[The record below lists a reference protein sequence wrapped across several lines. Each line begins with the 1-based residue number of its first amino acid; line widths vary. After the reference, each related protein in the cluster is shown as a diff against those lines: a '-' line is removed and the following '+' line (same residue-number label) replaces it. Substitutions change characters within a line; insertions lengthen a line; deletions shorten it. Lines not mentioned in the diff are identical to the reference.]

1 MNKKIA
7 FKIIGRFVLLLLF
20 IFLFQAW
27 FLSFTFALTG
37 TVKIGVI
44 EPATGRGSEEF
55 GTRSLRGK
63 ELAVEKI
70 NASGGIDGAKLEI
83 EVFDTRTDKA
93 KAIAGLKKFGA
104 QKEFIAISGPLA
116 SMELVACAPV
126 AEEIGIVV
134 LSPGSAA
141 VWKGNFNDW
150 TFRNQLVTMKSTKPF
165 ITALQKKLGIKSMA
179 IFYEVDNDNTL
190 SVMKLLKEQ
199 LCPELGITL
208 TQIEPTRFGD
218 SDFSVQAT
226 KLQQNEPGMIFMAV
240 PMETSGTAI
249 KQIRERGI
257 KSQMMGGPE
266 FNDPKIYQV
275 SGGYAQGVFT
285 VVPFNPSDERP
296 MVKDFVRMYK
306 EKFKEEFPTY
316 VALGYDNIMLLA
328 DAIRRANTT
337 TNRKAVRDALGSTKN
352 FEGLCGFYTYQN
364 SGDNVNPTI
373 HILRM
378 NKGVYEPFM
387 TVK

>member
-1 MNKKIA
+1 MSIKTMA
-7 FKIIGRFVLLLLF
+7 RLMAALVFV
-20 IFLFQAW
+20 FLYQICVTNV
-27 FLSFTFALTG
+27 SFALSG
-37 TVKIGVI
+37 AVKIGVL

-63 ELAVEKI
+63 QLAVEKL
-70 NASGGIDGAKLEI
+70 NASGGISGAKVEL

-93 KAIAGLKKFGA
+93 QAIAGLKKFGA
-104 QKEFIAISGPLA
+104 QKDVVAVSGPLS
-116 SMELVACAPV
+116 SMELVAASPV
-126 AEEIGIVV
+126 AEEIGI
-134 LSPGSAA
+134 LLISPGSAS
-141 VWKGNFNDW
+141 VWKGKFNDW

-165 ITALQKKLGIKSMA
+165 IKGLQEKLGIKTMA
-179 IFYEVDNDNTL
+179 IFYEVDNDNTA
-190 SVMKLLKEQ
+190 SVMRLLKDQ
-199 LCPELGITL
+199 LCPELGIMV

-226 KLQQNEPGMIFMAV
+226 KLQQKEPDMIFMAV
-240 PMETSGTAI
+240 PME
-249 KQIRERGI
+249 RGI
-257 KSQMMGGPE
+257 KSHMMGGPE

-275 SGGYAQGVFT
+275 SGEYAQGVFT
-285 VVPFNPSDERP
+285 VVPFNPADQRP
-296 MVKDFVRMYK
+296 MVKDFVKMYK

-337 TNRKAVRDALGSTKN
+337 TDRKAVRDALGSTKN
-352 FEGLCGFYTYQN
+352 FEGMCGLYTYQD
-364 SGDNVNPTI
+364 SGDNTNPTI

-387 TVK
+387 TTK

>member
-1 MNKKIA
+1 MNKNIA
-7 FKIIGRFVLLLLF
+7 TGVRGRLVLLLLL
-20 IFLFQAW
+20 IFLFQIG
-27 FLSFTFALTG
+27 FLNPSFAFTG

-44 EPATGRGSEEF
+44 EPVTGRGSEEF

-70 NASGGIDGAKLEI
+70 NASGGINGAKLEI

-104 QKEFIAISGPLA
+104 QKEFVAVSGPLA

-126 AEEIGIVV
+126 AEEIGIVI
-134 LSPGSAA
+134 LSPGSAS

-165 ITALQKKLGIKSMA
+165 ISALQKKLGIKSMA

-199 LCPELGITL
+199 LCPELGITI

-226 KLQQNEPGMIFMAV
+226 RLQQNEPDMIFMAV

-285 VVPFNPSDERP
+285 VVPFNPADERP
-296 MVKDFVRMYK
+296 MVRAFVKMYK
-306 EKFKEEFPTY
+306 DRFKEEFPTY

-378 NKGVYEPFM
+378 NKGVYEPYM

>member
-1 MNKKIA
+1 MTTRRHANITLA
-7 FKIIGRFVLLLLF
+7 VFLLVSV
-20 IFLFQAW
+20 A
-27 FLSFTFALTG
+27 SFHPWLTQTSFGFTG

-55 GTRSLRGK
+55 GQRALRGK
-63 ELAVEKI
+63 QMAVEKI
-70 NASGGIDGAKLEI
+70 NASGGINGAKLEI

-93 KAIAGLKKFGA
+93 LAIAGLKKFAA
-104 QKEFIAISGPLA
+104 QKEFLAISGPLA

-126 AEEIGIVV
+126 AEEVGMAI
-134 LSPGSAA
+134 LSAGSAS
-141 VWKGNFNDW
+141 VWKGKFNDW

-165 ITALQKKLGIKSMA
+165 ISALQNKLGIKSMA

-190 SVMKLLKEQ
+190 SVMKLLSEQ
-199 LCPELGITL
+199 LCPELGISV

-226 KLQQNEPGMIFMAV
+226 KLQQKQPDMIFMAV

-257 KSQMMGGPE
+257 KSHMMGGPE
-266 FNDPKIYQV
+266 FNDPKLYQV
-275 SGGYAQGVFT
+275 SGGYAQGAFT
-285 VVPFNPSDERP
+285 VVPFNPADERP
-296 MVKDFVRMYK
+296 LVKDFVKTYRD
-306 EKFKEEFPTY
+306 KFKEEFPTY
-316 VALGYDNIMLLA
+316 VALGYDNLMLLA

-337 TNRKAVRDALGSTKN
+337 SNRKAVRDALGSTKN
-352 FEGLCGFYTYQN
+352 LEGLCGFYTYQN

-378 NKGVYEPFM
+378 NKGAYEPYM